1 MRAAEKNIRSQSK
14 LFGETIAALRS
25 KFDPALFS
33 PEMKRIRLSQT
44 TDDDLAFAKI
54 YFPSIFNEPWN
65 ALHYFIAGLQRGNYT
80 VSGARKFG
88 KSAFVYVA
96 KVIKRLV
103 TGGAGIVNINLR
115 TLENSKERTAAIIS
129 LIRSNRLLA
138 YDFEPK
144 ITLSRR
150 GRYIVNGK
158 YLVATSVNTG
168 LRGILDENFKRFEL
182 SVNDDL
188 YNKNSVMSERDNEKV
203 VSFITSEIYGQMEE
217 NGLSITLGNSISA
230 DCPVR
235 RLAEMFPDNHFSL
248 PALDREGKSNWRGH
262 SVFTDEYWIQKQKEI
277 PYDIWMGEYMDSPL
291 KEGNVFRAEW
301 IRALDPASL
310 KNPVSITAIDPSSG
324 KSLSAN
330 YKGIA
335 SLILS
340 SEGVYVCD
348 SVELTKDDYLVV
360 FDIVKERGAQLPGWK
375 GLYFENDFSQW
386 QYAKP
391 YFELWRKKHGN
402 IFPVI
407 LFNSSKLKTAF
418 YSSSKEQ
425 RIMNLVFPHQTGS
438 FYYSPGF
445 YNSRSFEIYRE
456 QYLSFGNGKSKTD
469 GLDALASAFI
479 LLNNE
484 NSRTAI
490 KTVSRKPQ
498 FSREDWLNR
507 S

>member
-1 MRAAEKNIRSQSK
+1 
-14 LFGETIAALRS
+14 
-25 KFDPALFS
+25 
-33 PEMKRIRLSQT
+33 
-44 TDDDLAFAKI
+44 
-54 YFPSIFNEPWN
+54 
-65 ALHYFIAGLQRGNYT
+65 
-80 VSGARKFG
+80 
-88 KSAFVYVA
+88 
-96 KVIKRLV
+96 
-103 TGGAGIVNINLR
+103 
-115 TLENSKERTAAIIS
+115 
-129 LIRSNRLLA
+129 
-138 YDFEPK
+138 
-144 ITLSRR
+144 
-150 GRYIVNGK
+150 
-158 YLVATSVNTG
+158 
-168 LRGILDENFKRFEL
+168 
-182 SVNDDL
+182 
-188 YNKNSVMSERDNEKV
+188 
-203 VSFITSEIYGQMEE
+203 
-217 NGLSITLGNSISA
+217 
-230 DCPVR
+230 
-235 RLAEMFPDNHFSL
+235 
-248 PALDREGKSNWRGH
+248 
-262 SVFTDEYWIQKQKEI
+262 
-277 PYDIWMGEYMDSPL
+277 MDSPL

-310 KNPVSITAIDPSSG
+310 KNPVSIMAIDPSSG

-340 SEGVYVCD
+340 SEGFYVCD

-360 FDIVKERGAQLPGWK
+360 FDIVKERGARLPGWK

-391 YFELWRKKHGN
+391 YFELWRKKHEN